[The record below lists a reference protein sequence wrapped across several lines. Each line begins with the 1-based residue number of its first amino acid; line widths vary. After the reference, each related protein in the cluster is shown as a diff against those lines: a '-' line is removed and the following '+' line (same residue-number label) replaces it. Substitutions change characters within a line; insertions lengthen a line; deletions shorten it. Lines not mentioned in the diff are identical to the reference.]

1 MYEGRFKHVD
11 ELKRMG
17 ANIKVEG
24 RAAIIDGVNKLTGA
38 QVTATDLRAGAALII
53 AGLMAV
59 GNTEILE
66 IGHIDRG
73 YEAIEDKFNS
83 IGANMRRI
91 RI

>member
-1 MYEGRFKHVD
+1 
-11 ELKRMG
+11 
-17 ANIKVEG
+17 
-24 RAAIIDGVNKLTGA
+24 
-38 QVTATDLRAGAALII
+38 
-53 AGLMAV
+53 MAV